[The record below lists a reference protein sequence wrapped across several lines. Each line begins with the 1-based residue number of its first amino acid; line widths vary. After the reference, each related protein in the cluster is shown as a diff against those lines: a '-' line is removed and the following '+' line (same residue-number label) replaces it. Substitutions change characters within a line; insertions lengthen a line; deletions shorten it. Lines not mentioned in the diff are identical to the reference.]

1 MAKRTQPAPRKG
13 NFKQGQL
20 TLWLSV
26 GFVGLVIMSLPTV
39 MLIFFGMLPTIVS
52 AIIDRT
58 PKRNA
63 TFCVGGINL
72 CGVFPYMME
81 LWLGDNSMEGA
92 MWILT
97 DVFSLLVMYGAAA
110 FGWMIF
116 QSLPPV
122 VATFVTVLA
131 QSRVASLRST
141 QRQLIDEWGEDVGT
155 PQEVLDMRDQFGE
168 EVLETT
174 AADGT
179 APAST
184 GNPDTDALL
193 DGIDNLLGGTGANG
207 KASGAPPS
215 STPPPVA
222 PPKTA

>member
-1 MAKRTQPAPRKG
+1 MAKQAHPAPQKG
-13 NFKQGQL
+13 SFKQGQL

-81 LWLGDNSMEGA
+81 LWVGDNSMEGA
-92 MWILT
+92 MRILT

-141 QRQLIDEWGEDVGT
+141 QRQLIDEWGKDVGT

-168 EVLETT
+168 EAL
-174 AADGT
+174 AAANEAVD
-179 APAST
+179 AAAAAST

-193 DGIDNLLGGTGANG
+193 DGIDNLLGGTGQNG
-207 KASGAPPS
+207 KATGA
-215 STPPPVA
+215 PPPVA

>member
-1 MAKRTQPAPRKG
+1 MAKQAQPAPQKG
-13 NFKQGQL
+13 SFKQGQL

-81 LWLGDNSMEGA
+81 LWVGDNSMEWA
-92 MWILT
+92 MRILT

-141 QRQLIDEWGEDVGT
+141 QRQLIDEWGKDVGT

-168 EVLETT
+168 EAL
-174 AADGT
+174 AAANEAVD
-179 APAST
+179 AAAAAST

-193 DGIDNLLGGTGANG
+193 DGIDNLLGGTGQNG
-207 KASGAPPS
+207 KATGA
-215 STPPPVA
+215 PPPVA

>member
-1 MAKRTQPAPRKG
+1 
-13 NFKQGQL
+13 
-20 TLWLSV
+20 
-26 GFVGLVIMSLPTV
+26 
-39 MLIFFGMLPTIVS
+39 MLPTIVS

-81 LWLGDNSMEGA
+81 LWLGDNSMDGA
-92 MWILT
+92 MRMLT
-97 DVFSLLVMYGAAA
+97 DVFALLVMYGAAS

-141 QRQLIDEWGEDVGT
+141 QRQLIEEWGDDVGT

-168 EVLETT
+168 EALEAAEK
-174 AADGT
+174 AADGA
-179 APAST
+179 APVST
-184 GNPDTDALL
+184 GNSDTDALL
-193 DGIDNLLGGTGANG
+193 DGIDNLLGGTGQNG
-207 KASGAPPS
+207 GTNGA
-215 STPPPVA
+215 PPPVA

>member
-1 MAKRTQPAPRKG
+1 MAKQTQPAPRKG
-13 NFKQGQL
+13 SFKQGQL

-81 LWLGDNSMEGA
+81 LWIGDNSMEGA
-92 MWILT
+92 MRILT

-141 QRQLIDEWGEDVGT
+141 QRQLIDEWGKDVGT

-168 EVLETT
+168 EAL
-174 AADGT
+174 AAANEAVD
-179 APAST
+179 AAAAAST

-193 DGIDNLLGGTGANG
+193 DGIDNLLGGTGQNG
-207 KASGAPPS
+207 KATGA
-215 STPPPVA
+215 PPPVA

>member
-1 MAKRTQPAPRKG
+1 MAKQAHPAPQKG
-13 NFKQGQL
+13 SFKQGQL

-81 LWLGDNSMEGA
+81 LWVGDNSMEGA
-92 MWILT
+92 MRILT

-141 QRQLIDEWGEDVGT
+141 QRQLIDEWGKDVGT

-168 EVLETT
+168 EALAAA
-174 AADGT
+174 AADET
-179 APAST
+179 APVST

-193 DGIDNLLGGTGANG
+193 DGIDNLLGGTGQNG
-207 KASGAPPS
+207 RATGG
-215 STPPPVA
+215 PPPVA

>member
-1 MAKRTQPAPRKG
+1 MAKQAQPAPQKG
-13 NFKQGQL
+13 SFKQGQL

-81 LWLGDNSMEGA
+81 LWVGDNSMEGA
-92 MWILT
+92 MRILT

-141 QRQLIDEWGEDVGT
+141 QRQLIDEWGKDVGT

-168 EVLETT
+168 EAL
-174 AADGT
+174 AAANEAVD
-179 APAST
+179 AAAAAST

-193 DGIDNLLGGTGANG
+193 DGIDNLLGGTGQNG
-207 KASGAPPS
+207 KATGA
-215 STPPPVA
+215 PPPVA